1 MADGLEAIDAA
12 FKSMDAALTAASERF
27 APGTTPQE
35 LADAEVA
42 GQLTDQD
49 QIKSDLNSDFSE
61 LVMEYN
67 EAGEARGEL
76 QEAREEYQEAR
87 DDVQDTRGRYRETV
101 DAYRNGDASID
112 DVQAAADMYRD
123 AREVRSDARESRG
136 EAQDAFEEE
145 RGEFFEM
152 RGEFMG
158 AIREA
163 ERNGVD
169 TSELREQ
176 FDQFTRDFA
185 PFEFEPMPG
194 DANGDLVVDG
204 KDAVGGVGDAS
215 ELPPGVETVA
225 EWISDFIDAA
235 KEEMAA
241 KGDQFDGKEFAET
254 YDFSQFA
261 GEDPV
266 LVQTF
271 LDTLQSMSD
280 RPLDLPSAAEI
291 TGQDPTDFVPATTAS
306 TDTGTSGGS
315 TDGDNSA
322 SSVDASTA
330 TDGVDDPLAGLDPDS
345 RAIGTLLEMLVA
357 AGGDPA
363 AMDFSA
369 IQQMI
374 EDGTLTEAQY
384 ESFRGVVAQANPDTA
399 AQLPSFG
406 AIASGSVA
414 DASTTET
421 LEPADG

>member
-1 MADGLEAIDAA
+1 MDDGMGLEALDAA
-12 FKSMDAALTAASERF
+12 FKSMDAALTASQKYLD
-27 APGTTPQE
+27 PDSTPKE
-35 LADAEVA
+35 LADTEAA
-42 GQLTDQD
+42 MQLADQD
-49 QIKSDLNSDFSE
+49 QITSDLNSDFSE
-61 LVMEYN
+61 LVQEYN
-67 EAGEARGEL
+67 EAGEAREEY

-87 DDVQDTRGRYRETV
+87 DDVQDARGRYREAV
-101 DAYRNGDASID
+101 YAYRDGEAPYEA
-112 DVQAAADMYRD
+112 VQEARDMYQD
-123 AREVRSDARESRG
+123 ARDIRSDARELR
-136 EAQDAFEEE
+136 EDAQDSFEEE
-145 RGEFFEM
+145 RSEFYDM
-152 RGEFMG
+152 KYEFKQ

-169 TSELREQ
+169 TSELRDQ

-225 EWISDFIDAA
+225 GWISDFIDAA
-235 KEEMAA
+235 KGEN
-241 KGDQFDGKEFAET
+241 FDGKEFAEN

-271 LDTLQSMSD
+271 LDQLQALSD

-291 TGQDPTDFVPATTAS
+291 TGQDTADDVPTAFAPSEPTTGNGN
-306 TDTGTSGGS
+306 DGG
-315 TDGDNSA
+315 A
-322 SSVDASTA
+322 SSSTSSNSVDNA
-330 TDGVDDPLAGLDPDS
+330 TGVDGTEDPLAGLDPDT
-345 RAIGTLLEMLVA
+345 RAIGQLLEMLVA

-363 AMDFSA
+363 ALDFGA

-384 ESFRGVVAQANPDTA
+384 ESFRGVVAQSSPDAA
-399 AQLPSFG
+399 AQLPSFD
-406 AIASGSVA
+406 AIASGSVT
-414 DASTTET
+414 DASTSET